1 MEGRGEQRG
10 GDNVDLGSEPH
21 RAWIVDRL
29 QLVTEHYSLLR
40 LQEHDPSAEL
50 ESKQGLN
57 GGRLRVT
64 HPRSRFRSFTCS

>member
-40 LQEHDPSAEL
+40 L
-50 ESKQGLN
+50 
-57 GGRLRVT
+57 
-64 HPRSRFRSFTCS
+64 